1 MTAFSFGLGPSD
13 WLKMKNP
20 TNPTQPIT
28 QMGTMSNFGTTSG
41 QTQPKTSPL
50 PSPESLYANKTP
62 TPISSG
68 SSATTSNPM
77 AVDPAFQVKAP
88 TTQPINY
95 EAEAA
100 AGAARAAQTGSTAA
114 TTAGQ
119 TQQQAQGATMA
130 TAANTAQPS
139 GYTYN
144 GVTYATESDRN
155 QAAAAAGAGKA
166 ANAASTAASQVGQQQ
181 QQAQGTAMA
190 TAANTA
196 AAQPVNTG
204 VDPISGLPIK
214 PAGTPI
220 ETMRVKEQPLAT
232 GTETVTAP
240 ATPVT
245 APPKTEPSLD
255 DNMAAYEKIAMD
267 WANGIVDDKVFRTTA
282 NRAILQMGLNNQ
294 AETDALQMR
303 INQDPALKGQGAGA
317 ALLSIM
323 AANQNFSADQMFGQ
337 LAQSAQEKILDMQK
351 YGLQQGI
358 AVNQLRRDNDYRRLG
373 LLQDA
378 GDFSG
383 AAALA
388 AKIADFP
395 GVSISPSN
403 FTASRARTSEDA
415 QNLINAGN
423 YEGAAAKL
431 SQLTGTKVDAATL
444 QMRDPFVWKQ
454 AQMLEDKGDFEGASK
469 MYAAN
474 GLNISADDLRAQ
486 SPFQQTSWTNTLDGI
501 KALATTNPAA
511 ATAQLDLLM
520 KNPAA
525 AKYLGF
531 TAGMTAQDLIQSIVT
546 GKYQAEQQMRAGL
559 QSEINLKAKSQV
571 GFSQA
576 LADYK
581 AMGTVAWQ
589 GFTQDGK
596 KMASGDLEAFNAAR
610 SALGMSPVHKD
621 AQGNIVDAQGNML
634 MDDDF
639 AESAA
644 AADYTS
650 RKEKMTTQPWQ
661 SAYENL
667 MAPGSP
673 MREKIL
679 SIPGGEAAVKES
691 LQMLYLGGGY
701 KLDPASQTMVP
712 DYTGGMPWD
721 NPSTAHIFHNW
732 PLATF
737 AADGT
742 IEGKYDL
749 GGEVYGDQVGD
760 TRIQKMPDD
769 EALEDA
775 YSKYRYN
782 KGTLSAAEWYFATAG
797 GTRPEDKTKIPADL
811 KKSDMTNPGTT
822 PETPGTEPLNPD
834 GTPKGAE
841 GSVKAAQETANTII
855 NSTAGGTP
863 EARAALTENVNT
875 MATAYATK
883 PATGV
888 FKLTIGRGAD
898 FDAAYRRL
906 KANGYTDLYNI
917 IRAEDDNVRKTY
929 YGSKDFVNYSIFV
942 KMLDSG
948 MNDKDARAALT
959 SLLGQPAAD
968 SALLFDLPQDQYRTA
983 MVTRDL
989 EAAQAAFRAK

>member
-1 MTAFSFGLGPSD
+1 MTAFSFGLGASD

-20 TNPTQPIT
+20 TKPTQPIT
-28 QMGTMSNFGTTSG
+28 QMGTMSNFGTAAPAIGAAVGASAPKPTAQPIAQTALAGASAGATVGATNPFAATDPAFNVPAPSTNAVSG
-41 QTQPKTSPL
+41 LPIQPAGTPKTTQTAQVPM
-50 PSPESLYANKTP
+50 PMGVETPAAPAQVQTAQVP
-62 TPISSG
+62 TPMGVEAPAAPASQSLAP
-68 SSATTSNPM
+68 SAIPTAPTPQP
-77 AVDPAFQVKAP
+77 AVDPVSGLPIQPAGTPKTIQSLAP
-88 TTQPINY
+88 
-95 EAEAA
+95 
-100 AGAARAAQTGSTAA
+100 GAIPTGPTDTTAA
-114 TTAGQ
+114 
-119 TQQQAQGATMA
+119 
-130 TAANTAQPS
+130 
-139 GYTYN
+139 
-144 GVTYATESDRN
+144 D
-155 QAAAAAGAGKA
+155 AAAAAA
-166 ANAASTAASQVGQQQ
+166 ANA
-181 QQAQGTAMA
+181 
-190 TAANTA
+190 
-196 AAQPVNTG
+196 PV
-204 VDPISGLPIK
+204 S
-214 PAGTPI
+214 
-220 ETMRVKEQPLAT
+220 
-232 GTETVTAP
+232 
-240 ATPVT
+240 

-255 DNMAAYEKIAMD
+255 DNMATYEKIAMD
-267 WANGIVDDKVFRTTA
+267 WANGVVDDKVFRTTA

-323 AANQNFSADQMFGQ
+323 AANQNFSADQMFGE

-358 AVNQLRRDNDYRRLG
+358 HVNQMRRENDYRKLG

-378 GDFSG
+378 GDFAG

-395 GVSISPSN
+395 GVTISPSN

-501 KALATTNPAA
+501 KALASVNPAA

-531 TAGMTAQDLIQSIVT
+531 TAGMTAQDLINSIVT

-576 LADYK
+576 LVDYK
-581 AMGTVAWQ
+581 AMGTQAWA

-596 KMASGDLEAFNAAR
+596 KMASGDLEGFNAAR
-610 SALGMSPVHKD
+610 TALGMSEVHMD
-621 AQGNIVDAQGNML
+621 GQGNIVDAQNNML

-644 AADYTS
+644 AADYAS
-650 RKEKMTTQPWQ
+650 RKETMAKQPWQ
-661 SAYENL
+661 AAYENL
-667 MAPGSP
+667 MGPGSEL
-673 MREKIL
+673 RERIL
-679 SIPGGEAAVKES
+679 SIPGGEASVKES

-701 KLDPASQTMVP
+701 KLDPATQTMVP

-721 NPSTAHIFHNW
+721 NPSTKHIFHNW

-737 AADGT
+737 GADGT

-749 GGEVYGDQVGD
+749 GGEVYGDTVGD
-760 TRIQKMPDD
+760 TMIQKMPDD

-782 KGTLSAAEWYFATAG
+782 NGALSAPEWYFATAG

-811 KKSDMTNPGTT
+811 KVADMTNPGTT
-822 PETPGTEPLNPD
+822 TTPV
-834 GTPKGAE
+834 TP
-841 GSVKAAQETANTII
+841 T
-855 NSTAGGTP
+855 TP
-863 EARAALTENVNT
+863 IKPGEVLTTGQVQNVNDYIASIDADIPST
-875 MATAYATK
+875 VDKT
-883 PATGV
+883 
-888 FKLTIGRGAD
+888 KLTALVGEIGAMVPSSKIYTAIRDTLANKYPGASGTTRYQGKASGTDPNYINNNPNLYDKKPSSVSGYFEYTPTQKATD
-898 FDAAYRRL
+898 FYNFVRLTNLGMTEKQAY
-906 KANGYTDLYNI
+906 DI
-917 IRAEDDNVRKTY
+917 MVKT
-929 YGSKDFVNYSIFV
+929 SS
-942 KMLDSG
+942 
-948 MNDKDARAALT
+948 DAR
-959 SLLGQPAAD
+959 
-968 SALLFDLPQDQYRTA
+968 
-983 MVTRDL
+983 MK
-989 EAAQAAFRAK
+989 EAYSTFTGKEYSGG